1 MPRLATRPTWRDIVV
16 IHRLQFPLPV
26 NYLCYA
32 IWGCLFADAGPRRL
46 LDAPALLAIAA
57 NFLLIVAPLALNV
70 AVDMATD
77 ARHADKGYLAGAAG
91 RFGQTRALYWAAAE
105 MIVALAAVL
114 AIGTGWGRWSPLA
127 TAAAIVF
134 AHLLYN
140 IEPVRL
146 KRRGL
151 AGSIDFGVASVG
163 LPCLLG
169 YTAVTSAVTTPV
181 WLIIAGAA
189 VLSTG
194 RTVWW
199 AVPDHAADTATGME
213 TPTVRY
219 GQARALA
226 LACGIL
232 LTGLVLLGWGLWW
245 RYGPWSLLGVAAH
258 AGFLALALA
267 QLPPTLRGTPPRAR
281 EMLKRTLPVATLGE
295 VLIAVVPLVA

>member
-1 MPRLATRPTWRDIVV
+1 LHDVVV
-16 IHRLQFPLPV
+16 IHRLQFPLPI
-26 NYLCYA
+26 NYVCYA
-32 IWGCLFADAGPRRL
+32 GWGCLFADPTVAHL
-46 LDAPALLAIAA
+46 LDPAVLLAIAA
-57 NFLLIVAPLALNV
+57 NLILIVAPLALNV

-77 ARHADKGYLAGAAG
+77 QRHADKGYLATSAARFG
-91 RFGQTRALYWAAAE
+91 RFRALDWAAAE

-114 AIGTGWGRWSPLA
+114 AIGVLRGRWWPLV
-127 TAAAIVF
+127 TAGAIVF

-140 IEPVRL
+140 IEPARL

-151 AGSIDFGVASVG
+151 VGSVVFGLASVG

-169 YTAVTSAVTTPV
+169 YTAVVSVVPASV
-181 WLIIAGAA
+181 WLIVVGAA

-199 AVPDHAADTATGME
+199 AIPDHAADTATGMG

-219 GQARALA
+219 GQAAALA

-232 LTGLVLLGWGLWW
+232 LTGLGLLGWGLWW
-245 RYGPWSLLGVAAH
+245 RYGAWSLLGVAAH
-258 AGFLALALA
+258 AAFLGLALN
-267 QLPPTLRGTPPRAR
+267 QLRWTRLGTPPRAKA
-281 EMLKRTLPVATLGE
+281 MLRRTLPVATLGE